1 MTPKEILIQG
11 IGVLGILASILS
23 FQCRKHSRILA
34 LRTANELLFAV
45 QYAMLGAYTGMAMN
59 LVGCVRN
66 TVFSAQVRRGQSTQ
80 ATRLAFSALFLIM
93 TALTWA
99 GPKSLL
105 SGVAKVV
112 STYAYGSSNTALV
125 RLMILFTSTCWLIY
139 NAAVGSYAGV
149 ACEGF
154 TLCSIVVGMIR
165 LDLPAWRAKRKK
177 GAN

>member
-66 TVFSAQVRRGQSTQ
+66 TVFSAQVRRGK
-80 ATRLAFSALFLIM
+80 APRLPGWPFRRCFS
-93 TALTWA
+93 
-99 GPKSLL
+99 S
-105 SGVAKVV
+105 
-112 STYAYGSSNTALV
+112 
-125 RLMILFTSTCWLIY
+125 
-139 NAAVGSYAGV
+139 
-149 ACEGF
+149 
-154 TLCSIVVGMIR
+154 
-165 LDLPAWRAKRKK
+165 
-177 GAN
+177 